1 MKKENITSF
10 QIVKE
15 NGNLYIVNTNTGTK
29 GAVFKDS
36 TASRKDLKRLQAR
49 LNSSYA
55 LDKMGIY

>member
-1 MKKENITSF
+1 MKKENITPF

-29 GAVFKDS
+29 GTPFDPRH
-36 TASRKDLKRLQAR
+36 RKELKRLQAR

>member
-1 MKKENITSF
+1 MKKESITPF
-10 QIVKE
+10 QIMKE

-29 GAVFKDS
+29 GAPFDPRH
-36 TASRKDLKRLQAR
+36 RKELKRLQAR